1 MVFLMTDF
9 AALTSTAVTLGT
21 VVPRDELIAT
31 ARELRTGGRWERATR
46 LLDAAAAA
54 DSGR

>member
-1 MVFLMTDF
+1 MTDF

-21 VVPRDELIAT
+21 VVPRAELIAT